1 MTLHLTGHPFIDIG
15 LTTLVVM
22 AGKRRLA
29 DLTEEDLLNAAG
41 QLKQWYTRH
50 RAVRVSYVS
59 LFFHNSPFW
68 QKAVTL
74 EGREAYANE
83 ILFAFQKDRMAVNDE
98 ESCAYF
104 PELAAVTT
112 VFRKQVPL
120 LNGENVRN
128 FSASGQ
134 FGLHVSGL
142 ALLAINAMPFG
153 CLKCKGRI
161 LAFHQQSSYA
171 NDEATE
177 KTILFL
183 ARKNYERNQQM
194 IALLPPDEE
203 LKYPDFGG
211 DRQIRYITQLIAVWQ
226 NLETRNAMLDYITGY
241 YFTNYGTGAEME
253 IIRLDHT
260 VMKFIDMALLEARD
274 AWNRAVNSNWIAG
287 KKGELEDSDEDRIAS
302 GRRNW
307 LYEQLFSLP
316 DYPFGFLA
324 GLKKAPHWKLIE
336 IFLKEVLLME
346 QKRIET
352 YKKLGDLLTAYALKF
367 ENQPHSFYYAFSR
380 ARSYTALRGVIQ
392 TAAEK
397 MFKVGT
403 ENTLFTYDDFIA
415 AFEHPSERYS
425 QWRLA
430 RDLISIR
437 MLELLHQNKI
447 DLSELP
453 DEEMNL
459 KALAEE
465 EQS

>member
-1 MTLHLTGHPFIDIG
+1 VMTLHLTGHPFIDIS
-15 LTTLVVM
+15 LEAIAAI
-22 AGKRRLA
+22 AGKPRLA
-29 DLTEEDLLNAAG
+29 DLTQEDLLSVAAQLKRWYSSNNAARN
-41 QLKQWYTRH
+41 YIST
-50 RAVRVSYVS
+50 V
-59 LFFHNSPFW
+59 FTNSHFTQPSMS
-68 QKAVTL
+68 QQQ
-74 EGREAYANE
+74 REAYADRY
-83 ILFAFQKDRMAVNDE
+83 LFAFLNDHPAE
-98 ESCAYF
+98 EGETRCVFF
-104 PELAAVTT
+104 PHLAAVEAAY
-112 VFRKQVPL
+112 RQHIPL
-120 LNGENVRN
+120 LNGENIGN
-128 FSASGQ
+128 FSPYGHD
-134 FGLHVSGL
+134 GLPVSGL
-142 ALLAINAMPFG
+142 ALLAIHALPFG
-153 CLKCKGRI
+153 CLKCGGR
-161 LAFHQQSSYA
+161 LLGFHQQSSDI
-171 NDEATE
+171 NDPDADRLMSALV
-177 KTILFL
+177 KSIWRRNLNML
-183 ARKNYERNQQM
+183 AM
-194 IALLPPDEE
+194 PDES
-203 LKYPDFGG
+203 KWRDFGG
-211 DRQIRYITQLIAVWQ
+211 RAKLRYVTEVIAARQAIEMRGGE
-226 NLETRNAMLDYITGY
+226 NELDYITGY